1 MTSAENSV
9 SEPPNLTWPQTPYKT
24 CAFST
29 RDNAFPASPAPPPP
43 TLNPSSIKKSLAT
56 ALKKAYV
63 KQSQYAIGAA
73 SSLETC
79 LFFSILAYSKSLF

>member
-9 SEPPNLTWPQTPYKT
+9 SEPPDLTRPQTPYKT

-29 RDNAFPASPAPPPP
+29 RDDAPPPP
-43 TLNPSSIKKSLAT
+43 QPLLVKKSLDT
-56 ALKKAYV
+56 ALEKAYV
-63 KQSQYAIGAA
+63 MQSQYVIGAA

-79 LFFSILAYSKSLF
+79 LFFSI